1 MSKEV
6 KILVIVEGTR
16 TEPTFFEQ
24 LASVYGVNA
33 KIYSVGTNIYLLYKK
48 MQEYEF
54 QCDVK
59 DALSELTVTK
69 ADKELLK
76 ETFTYTYLIFDC
88 DAHHTDFLDKDKP
101 LETVVKENFRHL
113 QEMAAHFTNET
124 DPSIGK
130 LYINYPMMES
140 YKDCDAFFDEAYK
153 DRTVDVSDFVRY
165 KSIITQKKIANVR
178 MDRYT
183 KENFDDLTR
192 MNVYKLNYIRR
203 DLWDAVSYDTYL
215 ELSEASEIVFSEEQ
229 FCDTTHQVQVL
240 NTALFLLLDYYGN
253 RDGFFDR
260 LMRRSDPESDFETDD
275 EKIDRVA
282 REILNEY
289 RHAFE
294 ELAKG

>member
-16 TEPTFFEQ
+16 TEPKFFDQ
-24 LASVYGVNA
+24 LASVYGANA

-59 DALSELTVTK
+59 DALAELTVSK

-88 DAHHTDFLDKDKP
+88 DAHHTDFLDREKP
-101 LETVVKENFRHL
+101 FETVIKENFSHL
-113 QEMAAHFTNET
+113 HDMAAHFNNET

-140 YKDCDAFFDEAYK
+140 YKDCDAFFDETYK

-165 KSIITQKKIANVR
+165 KSIIAQKKIANVR
-178 MDRYT
+178 IDRYT
-183 KENFDDLTR
+183 RENFDDLTR
-192 MNVYKLNYIRR
+192 MNVYKLNYMRR
-203 DLWDAVSYDTYL
+203 NLWDAVSYDTYM
-215 ELSEASEIVFSEEQ
+215 ELSDAAAIVDSEAQ
-229 FCDTTHQVQVL
+229 FCDANHQVQVL

-260 LMRRSDPESDFETDD
+260 LMGHPEPASETDD

-282 REILNEY
+282 REILAKY
-289 RHAFE
+289 RGAFE